1 MTDFN
6 TLAQLYDNSTA
17 EFSANF
23 HSKVADGSDSFTYE
37 EFKKKCDTLSDRMSG
52 FGVGRSDKVA
62 ILSQNMPQWTMA
74 FFSATAF
81 GRVAVP
87 ILPDSSA
94 NEVSNILGHS
104 GARVLFVS
112 KRLLANVRQEDIDR
126 LVLVFDIETLEEIK
140 SDMSVYGKKC
150 PDIVRPSEDDLATI
164 IYTSGTTGNA
174 KGVML
179 SHKNLCSCVKAC
191 WNACR
196 RGPKDRW
203 LSILPMAH
211 TLEMTIGMLYPM
223 AVGASVYYISR
234 PPVPSMLLK
243 AMQTVRPTTMLSVP
257 LIIEKVYHNSVLPTI
272 RRSRLLSWLD
282 RHANRLLCRVV
293 GMKLK
298 KTFGGR
304 LTFFGIG
311 GAKLDGEV
319 EAFLLKSG
327 FPYAIGYGLTETSPL
342 LTYSI
347 NGSRKVGS
355 IGTPVL
361 DVELK
366 LRNVNPLTGEGEIIA
381 RGPNVMMGYYR
392 DPERTSAAF
401 TEDGWFKTNDLAAM
415 DASGRFFIKGRL
427 SNMILGA
434 SGENIYPE
442 EIEQVINSIDVVNES
457 IIVSR
462 NGKLVALVNFN
473 EDAIDWN
480 HEGEEEFFRK
490 LEKAKAAVLSYV
502 NLNVNRTSR
511 VSCVQVFKEPFDKT
525 ATKKIRR
532 FKYADATG
540 Y

>member
-6 TLAQLYDNSTA
+6 TLAQLYENSTA

-81 GRVAVP
+81 GCVAVP

-104 GARVLFVS
+104 GAKVLFVS

-140 SDMSVYGKKC
+140 SDMSAYGKKC
-150 PDIVRPSEDDLATI
+150 PDIARPSEEDLATI

-223 AVGASVYYISR
+223 AVGASVYYISK

-243 AMQTVRPTTMLSVP
+243 AMQTVRPTTMRQS
-257 LIIEKVYHNSVLPTI
+257 
-272 RRSRLLSWLD
+272 LLS
-282 RHANRLLCRVV
+282 
-293 GMKLK
+293 
-298 KTFGGR
+298 
-304 LTFFGIG
+304 
-311 GAKLDGEV
+311 
-319 EAFLLKSG
+319 
-327 FPYAIGYGLTETSPL
+327 
-342 LTYSI
+342 
-347 NGSRKVGS
+347 
-355 IGTPVL
+355 
-361 DVELK
+361 
-366 LRNVNPLTGEGEIIA
+366 
-381 RGPNVMMGYYR
+381 
-392 DPERTSAAF
+392 
-401 TEDGWFKTNDLAAM
+401 
-415 DASGRFFIKGRL
+415 
-427 SNMILGA
+427 
-434 SGENIYPE
+434 
-442 EIEQVINSIDVVNES
+442 
-457 IIVSR
+457 
-462 NGKLVALVNFN
+462 
-473 EDAIDWN
+473 
-480 HEGEEEFFRK
+480 
-490 LEKAKAAVLSYV
+490 
-502 NLNVNRTSR
+502 
-511 VSCVQVFKEPFDKT
+511 
-525 ATKKIRR
+525 
-532 FKYADATG
+532 
-540 Y
+540 

>member
-1 MTDFN
+1 M
-6 TLAQLYDNSTA
+6 YENSTT

-23 HSKVADGSDSFTYE
+23 HSKVADGRDAFTYE
-37 EFKKKCDTLSDRMSG
+37 EFKKKCETLSDRMSG
-52 FGVGRSDKVA
+52 FGIGRSDKVA

-94 NEVSNILGHS
+94 NEVSNILAHS
-104 GARVLFVS
+104 GAKALFVS

-140 SDMSVYGKKC
+140 SDMSANGNKRA
-150 PDIVRPSEDDLATI
+150 DIARPSEEDLATI
-164 IYTSGTTGNA
+164 ICTSGTTGNA

-191 WNACR
+191 WNACH

-223 AVGASVYYISR
+223 AVGASVYYISK

-243 AMQTVRPTTMLSVP
+243 AMRTVRPTTMLSVP
-257 LIIEKVYHNSVLPTI
+257 LIIEKMYHNSVLPTI

-282 RHANRLLCRVV
+282 RHANRLLCLVV

-319 EAFLLKSG
+319 ETFLLKSG

-347 NGSRKVGS
+347 KRSRKVGS

-361 DVELK
+361 NVELK
-366 LRNVNPLTGEGEIIA
+366 LRNVNPQTGEGEIIA
-381 RGPNVMMGYYR
+381 KGPNVMMGYYR
-392 DPERTSAAF
+392 DPERTRAAF
-401 TEDGWFKTNDLAAM
+401 TDDGWFKTNDLASV

-442 EIEQVINSIDVVNES
+442 EIEQVINSIEGVNES

-490 LEKAKAAVLSYV
+490 LENAKAAVLSYV
-502 NLNVNRTSR
+502 NVNVNRTSR

>member
-1 MTDFN
+1 MKDFN
-6 TLAQLYDNSTA
+6 TLAQLYTNSTGD
-17 EFSANF
+17 FSANL
-23 HSKVADGSDSFTYE
+23 HSRVADGSDAFTYE
-37 EFKKKCDTLSDRMSG
+37 EFRKKCETLSERMSL
-52 FGVGRSDKVA
+52 FGIGSSDKVA

-94 NEVSNILGHS
+94 NEVSNILNHS
-104 GARVLFVS
+104 GSKVLFVS
-112 KRLLANVRQEDIDR
+112 KRLLPNVRQEDMDK
-126 LVLVFDIETLEEIK
+126 LVLVFDIETLVEIK
-140 SDMSVYGKKC
+140 SDMSAYGKGC
-150 PDIVRPSEDDLATI
+150 TEISAPSEEDLATI

-191 WNACR
+191 WNVCH
-196 RGPKDRW
+196 RGTGDRW
-203 LSILPMAH
+203 LSILPMSH
-211 TLEMTIGMLYPM
+211 TLEMSIGMLYPM
-223 AVGASVYYISR
+223 AVGASVHYISK
-234 PPVPSMLLK
+234 PPVPSVLLK
-243 AMQTVRPTTMLSVP
+243 AMQSVRPTTMLSVP
-257 LIIEKVYHNSVLPTI
+257 LIIEKVYRNSILPTI
-272 RRSRLLSWLD
+272 RRSRLLTWLD
-282 RHANRLLCRVV
+282 RHANRLLCRIV

-327 FPYAIGYGLTETSPL
+327 FPYAVGYGLTETSPL
-342 LTYSI
+342 LTYAMKGLRKA
-347 NGSRKVGS
+347 GSVGA
-355 IGTPVL
+355 PVL
-361 DVELK
+361 DVKLK
-366 LRNVNPLTGEGEIIA
+366 LHNVNPLTGEGEIVA
-381 RGPNVMMGYYR
+381 KGPNVMMGYYR
-392 DPERTSAAF
+392 DPERTRAAF
-401 TEDGWFKTNDLAAM
+401 TADGWFKTNDLAVT

-442 EIEQVINSIDVVNES
+442 EIEQVINSIEEVNES
-457 IIVSR
+457 LIVSR

-473 EDAIDWN
+473 EDAIDWD
-480 HEGEEEFFRK
+480 HEGEDEFFRK
-490 LEKAKAAVLSYV
+490 LENAKEAVLSFV
-502 NLNVNRTSR
+502 NRNVNRTSH

-532 FKYADATG
+532 FKYADAIG

>member
-6 TLAQLYDNSTA
+6 TLAQLYENSTA

-23 HSKVADGSDSFTYE
+23 HSKVTDGSDSFTYE

-104 GARVLFVS
+104 GAKVLFVS

-140 SDMSVYGKKC
+140 SDMSAYGKKGT
-150 PDIVRPSEDDLATI
+150 DIAKPSGEDLATI

-223 AVGASVYYISR
+223 AVGASVYYISK

-282 RHANRLLCRVV
+282 RHANRLLCRIV

-327 FPYAIGYGLTETSPL
+327 FPYVGYGLTETSPL

-361 DVELK
+361 NVELK

-442 EIEQVINSIDVVNES
+442 EIEQVINSIDGVNES

-502 NLNVNRTSR
+502 NRNVNRTSR